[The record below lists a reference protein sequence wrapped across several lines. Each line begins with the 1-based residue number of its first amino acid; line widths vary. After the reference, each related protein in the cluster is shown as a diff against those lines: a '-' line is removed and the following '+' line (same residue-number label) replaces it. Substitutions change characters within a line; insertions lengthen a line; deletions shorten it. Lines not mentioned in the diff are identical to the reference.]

1 MSDSEVNIGYRVFP
15 LTHRIHKE
23 EYPAVSPSRPA
34 LSQAGKTVLITGGS
48 SGIGFEIARDFG
60 RAGAERVITIGR
72 DQAKV
77 DQAAEQLTRESDESS
92 TTFEGRSCQI
102 ADSDSIDKLWDNLDA
117 EGIRV
122 DVLVLNAAMTDQFG
136 KMESLGWRNVWKA
149 FETNVRSYH
158 QFCDRLQG
166 NAPIPRKKKYI
177 VSVSTSAIHDFP
189 AASYAPSYSLTK
201 NSATLL
207 LQQLAR
213 EFPSTDTQIVSFHP
227 GAIFTQGAKGLGA
240 DETTLPWDDGARQV
254 NLPASV
260 AVWAAS
266 DEAAFLHGR
275 FIWAPWDV
283 EELGSGELREL
294 LDKDEKFLRIG
305 VHGLEDPATLKRSY
319 VQ

>member
-1 MSDSEVNIGYRVFP
+1 MPDSEVNIGYRVFP
-15 LTHRIHKE
+15 LTRKIHKE

-60 RAGAERVITIGR
+60 KAGADRVIIIGR

-77 DQAAEQLTRESDESS
+77 DQAAEQLGRERNGSS
-92 TTFEGRSCQI
+92 STFEGRSCQI

-117 EGIRV
+117 ERIRV

-136 KMESLGWRNVWKA
+136 KMESLGWRSVWKA
-149 FETNVRSYH
+149 FETN
-158 QFCDRLQG
+158 
-166 NAPIPRKKKYI
+166 KYI

-213 EFPSTDTQIVSFHP
+213 EFQSTDTQIVSFHP
-227 GAIFTQGAKGLGA
+227 GAILTQGAKGLGA
-240 DETTLPWDDGARQV
+240 DETTLPWDDV

-305 VHGLEDPATLKRSY
+305 VHGLEDPAALKKVY